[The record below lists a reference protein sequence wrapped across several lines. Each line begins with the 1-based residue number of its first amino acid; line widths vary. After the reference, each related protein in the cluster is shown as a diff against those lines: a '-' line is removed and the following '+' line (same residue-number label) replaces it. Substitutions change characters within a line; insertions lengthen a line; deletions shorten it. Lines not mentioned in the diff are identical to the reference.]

1 MRYLDLAIVA
11 LYLVGITVFG
21 ARFRR
26 GQTTLKDY
34 FLGGRTAPWWAISLS
49 IVSAETSTLT
59 IIGTPALAFGSN
71 LGFLQIV
78 LGYLLA
84 RIVISILFL
93 PQYFRGEMFTAY
105 ELIRRRFGE
114 RLRALTAGTFLITRS
129 LAEGVRVFAISIVV
143 SVILGTGEVASIV
156 LIVALTLFYTFE
168 GGMTAVIWTDV
179 IQMCLYVLG
188 AALSFVVILQQIPGG
203 WGHVV
208 EVAGPLG
215 KFNIFD
221 FQFALNSRFF
231 STTYTFWA
239 GVAGGCFLTTASHGT
254 DQLMVQRLLSARN
267 QAESRT
273 ALLASWVVILIQFTM
288 FLLIGVMLFVFYSD
302 RRLPPPSPADRLYPQ
317 FIWQFLPP
325 GVAGIVIAA
334 ILAAAM
340 ANLSAALN
348 SLASTTIV
356 DFYQPHFSKRFPASQ
371 ARYLTLSRIAT
382 VGWGLVLLWIGIL
395 ARRWGSVLEAG
406 PGHRL
411 DSVRGAAGRLSPRHA
426 HHPSAGESSHRGNAR
441 RTGPDDLRAF
451 WNDDRLDLVRVDRNH
466 RHLCRRLHRG
476 AVAKGISL
484 MSAPQSK
491 VSLKRDLGLWSAVAI
506 VVGTVIGS
514 GIFIVP
520 NSMIRN
526 VGTPGMVFLVW
537 VVGGIMSLSGALS
550 YAELSAAMP
559 GAGGE
564 YVYLR
569 EAYGPLWSFL
579 YGWTQMWVPRAAR
592 SPPWPPPLSSISAI
606 SIPS

>member
-1 MRYLDLAIVA
+1 VDVVYCFLTAAPARRVLAKGIWEYIQTNKAPQLIGRLLALFRSRPCRRPAVLEFASPMRTLDLAIIG
-11 LYLVGITVFG
+11 LYLVGITLFG

-26 GQTTLKDY
+26 GQHTLKDY

-84 RIVISILFL
+84 RIVISVLFL

-114 RLRALTAGTFLITRS
+114 RLRALTAGTFLIARS

-143 SVILGTGEVASIV
+143 SVILGTGEVVSIT

-179 IQMCLYVLG
+179 IQMGLYILG
-188 AALSFVVILQQIPGG
+188 ASLSFFVILQQIPGG

-221 FQFALNSRFF
+221 FQFALNSKFF

-239 GVAGGCFLTTASHGT
+239 GILGGCFLTTASHGT
-254 DQLMVQRLLSARN
+254 DQLMVQRLLSART
-267 QAESRT
+267 QADSRT
-273 ALLASWVVILIQFTM
+273 ALLASWAVILVQFTL
-288 FLLIGVMLFVFYSD
+288 FLLIGVMLFVFYTD
-302 RRLPPPSPADRLYPQ
+302 RNLPPPQPPDRLYPQ

-325 GVAGIVIAA
+325 GVAGITIAA

-348 SLASTTIV
+348 ALASTTIV
-356 DFYQPHFSKRFPASQ
+356 DFYQPHFSKGKEGSVR
-371 ARYLTLSRIAT
+371 LSRIAT
-382 VGWGLVLLWIGIL
+382 VVWGLVLLGIGIL

-406 PGHRL
+406 LAIASIPFGALLGVFLLGTLTTR
-411 DSVRGAAGRLSPRHA
+411 VR
-426 HHPSAGESSHRGNAR
+426 EN
-441 RTGPDDLRAF
+441 
-451 WNDDRLDLVRVDRNH
+451 
-466 RHLCRRLHRG
+466 
-476 AVAKGISL
+476 
-484 MSAPQSK
+484 Q
-491 VSLKRDLGLWSAVAI
+491 AI
-506 VVGTVIGS
+506 VGMATGLAVMTYVRFGTTIAWTWYVLIGTTVTFMVGY
-514 GIFIVP
+514 
-520 NSMIRN
+520 M
-526 VGTPGMVFLVW
+526 
-537 VVGGIMSLSGALS
+537 
-550 YAELSAAMP
+550 AAI
-559 GAGGE
+559 
-564 YVYLR
+564 LR
-569 EAYGPLWSFL
+569 GRKESDE
-579 YGWTQMWVPRAAR
+579 
-592 SPPWPPPLSSISAI
+592 
-606 SIPS
+606 